1 MTLQSHVDKI
11 NSGDNVIIGLGD
23 SFTQGLGAYDSDV
36 WSNFSKPASMHNISG
51 QFHTDEQGKNN
62 WLRQITEKFLPNYK
76 CMNLGINGAGNR
88 AAIKELY
95 LNPLPSDVGNVI
107 VVLLATGIERFDFL
121 KNEKITSGAE
131 NHQKWRTVWPTIDS
145 NRGSVAKLE
154 KEYAMNVWSPK
165 TDAMEFLMN
174 IAEAQEFCRS
184 RNYKFVFGSAFDNRI
199 NENFILKELKEDVAH
214 WMHLV
219 DWKNFISPAGC
230 SDFLEY
236 TRKLE
241 NHPQVVDF
249 YDGRQYCSQL
259 DMPLRY
265 ITPCY
270 HWTIE
275 GNYEIAKCIFNILK
289 DKNLV

>member
-36 WSNFSKPASMHNISG
+36 WSSFSKPAGMHNISG

-95 LNPLPSDVGNVI
+95 LNPLPSNVGNVI

-121 KNEKITSGAE
+121 KNEKTTSGPE
-131 NHQKWRTVWPTIDS
+131 NHQKWRTIWPTIDS

-154 KEYAMNVWSPK
+154 KEYAMNVWSTK

-174 IAEAQEFCRS
+174 VAEAQEFCRS
-184 RNYKFVFGSAFDNRI
+184 RNYKFVFGSAFDSRI
-199 NENFILKELKEDVAH
+199 NENSILKELKEDAAQ

-219 DWKNFISPAGC
+219 DWKNFISPKGC

-241 NHPQVVDF
+241 NHPKVLDF
-249 YDGRQYCSQL
+249 YNGRQYCSQL
-259 DMPLRY
+259 DMPLTY

-270 HWTIE
+270 HWTIK